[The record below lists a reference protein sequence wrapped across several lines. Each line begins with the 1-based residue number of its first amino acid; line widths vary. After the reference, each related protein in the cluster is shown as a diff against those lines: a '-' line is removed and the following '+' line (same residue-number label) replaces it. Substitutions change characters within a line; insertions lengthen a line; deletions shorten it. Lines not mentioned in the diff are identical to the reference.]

1 MRKRFSLNAVASSD
15 GAPTRVMHDKRANTT
30 GRTPYKFC
38 GKEVIVTAGKVFL
51 KSTGK
56 MLGFFTINK
65 GHKYVTG
72 YDICGILT
80 KTT

>member
-1 MRKRFSLNAVASSD
+1 MRKRFCPNSIASSD
-15 GAPTRVMHDKRANTT
+15 GVHMHILHDRRANTT

-38 GKEVIVTAGKVFL
+38 GKEVIVSAGKVFL
-51 KSTGK
+51 KSTGR

-72 YDICGILT
+72 YDVCGILT
-80 KTT
+80 TT

>member
-1 MRKRFSLNAVASSD
+1 MRQRFNTNAIASSN
-15 GAPTRVMHDKRANTT
+15 GNRTRIKHDRRANTT

-38 GKEVIVTAGKVFL
+38 GKEVIVSAGKVFL
-51 KSTGK
+51 KSTGR